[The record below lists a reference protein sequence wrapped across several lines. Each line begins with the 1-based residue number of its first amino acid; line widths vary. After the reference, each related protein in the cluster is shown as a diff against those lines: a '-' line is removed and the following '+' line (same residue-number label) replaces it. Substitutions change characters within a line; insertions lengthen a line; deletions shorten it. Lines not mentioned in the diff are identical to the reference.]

1 MTDTVVA
8 RAPLPGWPHEA
19 SPFHVGEQATQAR
32 AGVRERA
39 ERAGRRAIRSLMP
52 DQHRV
57 FFMQLPFVLVGSL
70 DDRGRPWA
78 SVLTGRPGFIDSPD
92 PQILVIAA
100 RPAAGDPLERALAA
114 GAPLGLLG
122 IELESRRRNRMNGT
136 VFAAGERGFAVHVD
150 QSFGNCPQYIQAR
163 TPTFVGAADGA
174 RPMRR
179 ESALLSAEAQAVIG
193 RADTFFIAT
202 AAQTS
207 RPSDPKLADPTAG
220 VDVSHRG
227 GKPGFMR
234 VSGENGRTVLTV
246 PDFAG
251 NAYFNTLGNIAA
263 SPRAGLAFIDFASGD
278 VLQLTGSA
286 AVVWDGPELAAF
298 AGAQRL
304 LRVTVDEGVWQTVP
318 LRWSAAEQAPQLA
331 ATGSWEDVA
340 RAVR

>member
-1 MTDTVVA
+1 MTDIVVA

-19 SPFHVGEQATQAR
+19 SPFHAGEQATQAR

-39 ERAGRRAIRSLMP
+39 ERAGRRAIRGLMP
-52 DQHRV
+52 DQHER
-57 FFMQLPFVLVGSL
+57 QLHEEHAMLVGSL
-70 DDRGRPWA
+70 DARGQPWA

-92 PQILVIAA
+92 PQILAIAA
-100 RPAAGDPLERALAA
+100 RPAAGDPLARALQA

-122 IELESRRRNRMNGT
+122 IELETRRRNRMNGT
-136 VFAAGERGFAVHVD
+136 VIAAGERGFAVHVD

-163 TPTFVGAADGA
+163 APAFVAPAAPAQAPPPEG
-174 RPMRR
+174 
-179 ESALLSAEAQAVIG
+179 ALLSAEAQALIR

-202 AAQTS
+202 AA
-207 RPSDPKLADPTAG
+207 PSANAGDPAAG

-227 GKPGFMR
+227 GKPGFVR
-234 VSGENGRTVLTV
+234 VSEENGRTVLTV

-263 SPRAGLAFIDFASGD
+263 NPRAGLAVIDFASGD

-304 LRVTVDEGVWQTVP
+304 LRVAVEEGAWQSVP
-318 LRWSAAEQAPQLA
+318 LRWSAPEQAPQLA
-331 ATGSWEDVA
+331 ATGSWDDVA
-340 RAVR
+340 RAVP